1 MTAPSAPGRTPAWR
15 RLIRQRPMTSF
26 FTLAIALSW
35 IAWIPYILSAHGLG
49 VLDFALPGLASQ
61 LLLMLPGAYLGP
73 IFSAFL
79 VTAVADGREGVRRWA
94 GRLFKW
100 RMSWRWYALAV
111 LGVPLALIV
120 CAIPFS
126 GGDIRMPPLMVLA
139 VYLPGLVLQFVT
151 TGIAEEP
158 GWRDFALPRIQPY
171 HGPLRGTLIL
181 GVIWGVW
188 HLPLFLTEWGGYPH
202 GTWADPINFTFSC
215 IAISVV
221 MTWVFNRTG
230 ESLPIAILLHASVN
244 NFMSIVMGFM
254 FPSIGATHADG
265 TNVILLAFGT
275 AACVLLVATRG
286 RLGYDPAAASPPQ
299 GGAPGAEQAGE
310 AHGRPA
316 VGPEPGGDR
325 GGRP

>member
-1 MTAPSAPGRTPAWR
+1 MTEPVAPRREAAWR
-15 RLIRQRPMTSF
+15 RLIKRRPLASF

-35 IAWIPYILSAHGLG
+35 IAWLPYILSDNGLG
-49 VLDFALPGLASQ
+49 LLDFGFSLVTSQ

-94 GRLFKW
+94 GRLLKW
-100 RMSWRWYALAV
+100 RVNWRWYTLAV
-111 LGVPLALIV
+111 LGVPVALIV

-126 GGDIRMPPLMVLA
+126 GGDIRMPTLIVLLG
-139 VYLPGLVLQFVT
+139 YLPGLLLQFVT

-171 HGPLRGTLIL
+171 FGPLRGTLIL

-188 HLPLFLTEWGGYPH
+188 HLPLFLTAWGGYPN

-230 ESLPIAILLHASVN
+230 ESLPVAILLHASVN
-244 NFMSIVMGFM
+244 NFMSIVMGTM
-254 FPSIGATHADG
+254 FPSIEATHADS

-275 AACVLLVATRG
+275 AACVLIVATKG
-286 RLGYDPAAASPPQ
+286 RLGYVPAATAGPEEPEQ
-299 GGAPGAEQAGE
+299 GKRSDQAPGTEDV
-310 AHGRPA
+310 PA
-316 VGPEPGGDR
+316 
-325 GGRP
+325 